1 MKMMTKAKKEK
12 PALHSWSQY
21 PEETEITYVFV
32 ATDERYG
39 IFNLSLR
46 SKKRVPHADLS
57 AYLDEGKKLID
68 LLGSPG
74 LSEWGLRMEK
84 RGFRMVPSTAVVL
97 DDVGV
102 TSCDCVPRVEKSRR
116 PAGARS

>member
-1 MKMMTKAKKEK
+1 METKMKAKAKKRN
-12 PALHSWSQY
+12 PALHSWREI
-21 PEETEITYVFV
+21 PEGTEITYVFV

-46 SKKRVPHADLS
+46 SKSRLPHSELRV
-57 AYLDEGKKLID
+57 YMDEAKKQID

-74 LSEWGLRMEK
+74 LSEWGGRMEK
-84 RGFRMVPSTAVVL
+84 RGFRIVPSTAIVL

-102 TSCDCVPRVEKSRR
+102 TSCDCVPRIYKGRR
-116 PAGARS
+116 